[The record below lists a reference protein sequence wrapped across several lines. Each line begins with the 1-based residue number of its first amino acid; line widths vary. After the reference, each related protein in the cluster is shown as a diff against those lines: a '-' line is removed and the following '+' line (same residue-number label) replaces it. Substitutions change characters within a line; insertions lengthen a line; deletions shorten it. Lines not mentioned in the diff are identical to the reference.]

1 MTDKKNDPEGL
12 GLLADLPRT
21 HAESVHK
28 LADAM
33 LRHALWPAVAVVV
46 AGITV
51 STLVAGLEGTLGALV
66 GGIVA
71 FASSFATLWLM
82 RRTAAM
88 NPMLVLAAA
97 LGGFIGKMLVLLVVM
112 LLLGNVGFLQRESL
126 AFTMLAVVVVWAAMD
141 VIAFRR
147 TKIPT
152 LIIASGDNSD
162 EQ

>member
-1 MTDKKNDPEGL
+1 MTDKKDDDEVGL
-12 GLLADLPRT
+12 GLLADMPRS
-21 HAESVHK
+21 HAESVLK

-33 LRHALWPAVAVVV
+33 QRYALWPALAVVV

-51 STLVAGLEGTLGALV
+51 GTLVAGLEGTLGALV

-88 NPMLVLAAA
+88 NPMLVMAAA
-97 LGGFIGKMLVLLVVM
+97 LGGFVGKMLVLLVVM
-112 LLLGNVGFLQRESL
+112 MLLRGVDVLHTESL
-126 AFTMLAVVVVWAAMD
+126 AYTMLGVVVVWAAMD
-141 VIAFRR
+141 AVAFRR

-152 LIIASGDNSD
+152 LIIDSGD
-162 EQ
+162 Q